1 MEKDDEKLT
10 LLSIVGIVLVIVL
23 GVCILLGIGIINNEL
38 KTKEETIQELTE
50 EVDYYKNDCLR
61 TGYIVYYSLDT
72 ILVYDEYEE
81 CLIELFIESEQE
93 TMIHCEIEVGDIA
106 LYMVGYQGQ
115 DAELLGIIKGGI
127 R

>member
-10 LLSIVGIVLVIVL
+10 LSEIVGIVL
-23 GVCILLGIGIINNEL
+23 GIILGLVMLLAVGIMRRNIEVQ
-38 KTKEETIQELTE
+38 TETIQELTE

-93 TMIHCEIEVGDIA
+93 TLIHCEIEVGDIA

-115 DAELLGIIKGGI
+115 DAELLGIIKGE
-127 R
+127 